1 MQVQFIGEVVEVL
14 KLFFCK
20 ATGGGS
26 YIHKPYIEQGRLDIS
41 TPTLTSSI
49 IISYLHGNFSMI
61 PIIAAFSFLGA
72 SLILGLGG

>member
-26 YIHKPYIEQGRLDIS
+26 YIHKAYVE
-41 TPTLTSSI
+41 
-49 IISYLHGNFSMI
+49 
-61 PIIAAFSFLGA
+61 
-72 SLILGLGG
+72 